1 MRRTI
6 KNKRVLLAIDYVY
19 ESHQIDNQAKDI
31 LRSGFEQGSF
41 VIVTAC
47 SLEELQNLG
56 IHGNECMEMPELLE
70 DEAMS
75 LFLYHAAPGLHLRN
89 VEFDMRELIRQCI
102 QQCHFGKG
110 KGSSYHYHP
119 LALKVLGG
127 QLGNNP
133 GQWLGKL
140 NGIDP
145 FNQYQENDD
154 MHPIFSILGRSFKSL
169 NEEDQF
175 LFLDVAIF
183 NPNRKLWN
191 SINLFTWL
199 SMVHGKS
206 IDVITTRVST
216 LFCFMAS

>member
-1 MRRTI
+1 MKRTI
-6 KNKRVLLAIDYVY
+6 KTKRVLLAIDNVY
-19 ESHQIDNQAKDI
+19 ESHQIVNQAKDI
-31 LRSGFEQGSF
+31 LRSGFEEGSL
-41 VIVTAC
+41 VVVTAR

-56 IHGNECMEMPELLE
+56 IHENECMEMPELLE

-89 VEFDMRELIRQCI
+89 VEFDMRELIRQCV
-102 QQCHFGKG
+102 QQCRFGKG

-133 GQWLGKL
+133 GQWLEKL
-140 NGIDP
+140 KGIDP

-175 LFLDVAIF
+175 LFLDAAIF
-183 NPNRKLWN
+183 NASQNY
-191 SINLFTWL
+191 SEAINLFRWL

-206 IDVITTRVST
+206 IDVIKTRVST
-216 LFCFMAS
+216 LFTS